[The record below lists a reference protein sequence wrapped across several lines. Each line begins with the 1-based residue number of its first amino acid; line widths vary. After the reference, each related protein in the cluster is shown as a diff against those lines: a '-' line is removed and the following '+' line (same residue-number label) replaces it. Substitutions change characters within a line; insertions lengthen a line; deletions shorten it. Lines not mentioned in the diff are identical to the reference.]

1 MPLKSKAQMR
11 FLFAAQKRGEVPE
24 GTAEKFVAETPKST
38 LKKLPEYKRQDEKTM
53 RKYGKAKKG
62 KK

>member
-24 GTAEKFVAETPKST
+24 GTAEKFVAETPKSK

>member
-11 FLFAAQKRGEVPE
+11 FLFAAQKRGEIPE
-24 GTAEKFVAETPKST
+24 GTAEKFVKETPQAK
-38 LKKLPEYKRQDEKTM
+38 LKRLPEYKKQDEKTL

>member
-11 FLFAAQKRGEVPE
+11 FLFAAQKRKEIPE
-24 GTAEKFVAETPKST
+24 GTAEKFVAETPKSK

-53 RKYGKAKKG
+53 RKYGRAKKG